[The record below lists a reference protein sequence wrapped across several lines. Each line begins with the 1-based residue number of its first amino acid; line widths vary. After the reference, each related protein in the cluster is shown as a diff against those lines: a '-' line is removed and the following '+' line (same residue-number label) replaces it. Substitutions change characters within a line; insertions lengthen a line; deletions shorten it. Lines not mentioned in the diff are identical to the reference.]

1 MARPAREREHPAPT
15 TPSPELQTAVLE
27 PVMFTHEPVAVE
39 PPPTIA
45 PATLPQ
51 EPYLP
56 ETNTGEQQPEPE
68 ATAPARQPW
77 KMEPVALP
85 PDMMMIETQADKAA
99 RMLEGERQDVPR
111 PARAP
116 RQRKP
121 EPVIPDEPLQ
131 QVETRKE

>member
-1 MARPAREREHPAPT
+1 
-15 TPSPELQTAVLE
+15 
-27 PVMFTHEPVAVE
+27 MFTHEPVTAE
-39 PPPTIA
+39 PPPTIT

-56 ETNTGEQQPEPE
+56 ETNIDEQQPEPV
-68 ATAPARQPW
+68 ATAPTRQPW

-85 PDMMMIETQADKAA
+85 PDMVMIETQADKAA
-99 RMLEGERQDVPR
+99 RMLEEERQDVPR

-121 EPVIPDEPLQ
+121 ESVIPDEPLQ